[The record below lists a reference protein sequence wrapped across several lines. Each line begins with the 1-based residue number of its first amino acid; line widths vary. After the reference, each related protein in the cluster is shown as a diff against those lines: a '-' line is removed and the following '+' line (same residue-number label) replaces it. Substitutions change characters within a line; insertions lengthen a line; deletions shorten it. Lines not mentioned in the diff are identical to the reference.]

1 MSKLKWFILK
11 FAPFIIITIVTL
23 CVTLLVYLI
32 LLVGILL
39 QNLFP
44 WTA

>member
-11 FAPFIIITIVTL
+11 FAPFILIAVVTL
-23 CVTLLVYLI
+23 CVTILVYLI

>member
-1 MSKLKWFILK
+1 MNKLKWFVLK
-11 FAPFIIITIVTL
+11 FAPFILIVVATL
-23 CVTLLVYLI
+23 CVTFLVYLI

-44 WTA
+44 WTV

>member
-1 MSKLKWFILK
+1 MNKLRWFIFK
-11 FAPFIIITIVTL
+11 FAPFVLIAVAVI
-23 CVTLLVYLI
+23 CVMTLVYLI

-44 WTA
+44 WTV